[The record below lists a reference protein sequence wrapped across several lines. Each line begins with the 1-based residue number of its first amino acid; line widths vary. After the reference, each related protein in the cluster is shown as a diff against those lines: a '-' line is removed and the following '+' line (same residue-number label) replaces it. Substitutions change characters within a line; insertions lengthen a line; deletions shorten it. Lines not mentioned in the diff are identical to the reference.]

1 MAWSRE
7 ETIGREEMRRIQ
19 LGSGGRWFPYV
30 HAKNPVYRK
39 KLDEAG
45 GEAGEIRSLDDVR
58 RLPFTTKV
66 EIRDYYPF
74 GLFTAAQED
83 IVEFHATSGTTGKM
97 VVIGY
102 TRNDVEAQWTEVMAR
117 ACTGAGIT
125 KNDIVQNIYGYGLFT
140 GGLGTHYGAI
150 RVGAAVI
157 PISGGNTQKQIMLM
171 QDFGSTVVTSTP
183 SFLMRLHEVGV
194 EMGVDLKSSNRIGLL
209 GAEPWSESMRQSI
222 DERFGIKA
230 CDMYGLSE
238 MIGPGVSFECHEMRN
253 GLHVNEDYFYPE
265 IIHPD
270 TDEVLPYGEEGELV
284 ITNFANEGQPL
295 MRYRTRDIAADRR
308 PVRLR
313 TDPRQDAAGDG
324 PDRRHA
330 DHPRRELL
338 PVPDRV
344 DHHEA
349 VGRVAALPDRRRPS
363 GSDGRGRGEDR
374 GERRVHEEGRVRR
387 PRGERRGHPGRRGD
401 REAEEGEPEA
411 RYQGYYRDHRGCD
424 ARRARDDP
432 AQRGKSEARRRPT
445 PEGRV
450 TAEDTP
456 LKLKRLSI
464 FLENAPGRLYE
475 ATHALGEAG
484 INLRS
489 LCISDSSDFGVLR
502 ILVSDVGKARRVIME
517 KQLPA
522 RVDDVVAVEIDDTPG
537 SLARILYPFKEKRV
551 NVEYMYALAGASS
564 GKAVMVFRFS
574 DNDKAIEI
582 LRGNKVRI
590 LDAEAFGMLENK

>member
-7 ETIGREEMRRIQ
+7 ETIGREEMGRIQ
-19 LGSGGRWFPYV
+19 LGKWQKMVSYI
-30 HAKNPVYRK
+30 HARNPVYRK
-39 KLDEAG
+39 KLDDAG
-45 GEAGEIRSLDDVR
+45 VTPGDIRSLDDVR

-74 GLFTAAQED
+74 GLFTAARED

-97 VVIGY
+97 VVVGY
-102 TRNDVEAQWTEVMAR
+102 TRNDVELWTEVMAR

-194 EMGVDLKSSNRIGLL
+194 EMGVDFKKLKLRIGLL

-270 TDEVLPYGEEGELV
+270 TGEVLPYGQEGELV

-295 MRYRTRDIAADRR
+295 MRYRTRDISRLTVDPCACGRTLVKMQRVTGRTDDMLIIRGVNFFPSQIESIVMKRWGVSPHYLVVVDRPGAMDEVEVKIEVTDEFMKKAAADVLSGSEKDILGDVATAKQKKANLKRDIKDIIGITVKVTLVAPGMIPRSEGKAKRVDDRR
-308 PVRLR
+308 PK
-313 TDPRQDAAGDG
+313 TG
-324 PDRRHA
+324 
-330 DHPRRELL
+330 
-338 PVPDRV
+338 
-344 DHHEA
+344 
-349 VGRVAALPDRRRPS
+349 
-363 GSDGRGRGEDR
+363 
-374 GERRVHEEGRVRR
+374 
-387 PRGERRGHPGRRGD
+387 
-401 REAEEGEPEA
+401 
-411 RYQGYYRDHRGCD
+411 
-424 ARRARDDP
+424 
-432 AQRGKSEARRRPT
+432 
-445 PEGRV
+445 
-450 TAEDTP
+450 
-456 LKLKRLSI
+456 
-464 FLENAPGRLYE
+464 
-475 ATHALGEAG
+475 
-484 INLRS
+484 
-489 LCISDSSDFGVLR
+489 
-502 ILVSDVGKARRVIME
+502 
-517 KQLPA
+517 
-522 RVDDVVAVEIDDTPG
+522 
-537 SLARILYPFKEKRV
+537 
-551 NVEYMYALAGASS
+551 
-564 GKAVMVFRFS
+564 
-574 DNDKAIEI
+574 
-582 LRGNKVRI
+582 
-590 LDAEAFGMLENK
+590 